1 MFTFEWAL
9 ILPVMMRMLHHQ
21 GFQLLLGMPP
31 QPTNTPIR
39 CNKPWRHHLTERV
52 VRNSHD
58 AFTDTVRFPPDP
70 PAAPQSAQV
79 PLPGFSTSLF
89 TRCLFTTWS
98 EVIVAGGSA
107 LILLLGG
114 RNPPTPGGWGGELTR
129 PFRSAGLLQSGRIVK
144 HGAAHTLLS
153 KGHLQHSR
161 ASGSVTPPAVITLQ
175 EVRGDTPFYSP
186 VSSCTSFHFSLMT
199 LFFLFLALFCM
210 DTT

>member
-31 QPTNTPIR
+31 PNQPTNTPIR
-39 CNKPWRHHLTERV
+39 CNKTWRHHLTERV

-98 EVIVAGGSA
+98 EVIVAVVSA
-107 LILLLGG
+107 LILFLSG
-114 RNPPTPGGWGGELTR
+114 RNPPTPAR
-129 PFRSAGLLQSGRIVK
+129 
-144 HGAAHTLLS
+144 GADATFA
-153 KGHLQHSR
+153 KC
-161 ASGSVTPPAVITLQ
+161 SVTAEWPESEAWCSPHAAVKRPLAALACVCLQWHPQRSLRCRKCAKIHPFTPPFLLA
-175 EVRGDTPFYSP
+175 P
-186 VSSCTSFHFSLMT
+186 VSTSV
-199 LFFLFLALFCM
+199 
-210 DTT
+210 